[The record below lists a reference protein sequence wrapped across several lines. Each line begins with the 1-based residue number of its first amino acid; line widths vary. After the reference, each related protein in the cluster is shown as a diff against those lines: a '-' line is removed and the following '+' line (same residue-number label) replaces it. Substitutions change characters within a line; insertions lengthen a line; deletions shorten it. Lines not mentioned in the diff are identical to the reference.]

1 LDGGAAQNMPET
13 TMKTIILTIFATA
26 LFAGSMIQAASAGGH
41 HRTSRAYRT
50 APVVV
55 SEPFR
60 DSYASDYGY
69 WASRTEGGA
78 ISAPAGR

>member
-1 LDGGAAQNMPET
+1 MR
-13 TMKTIILTIFATA
+13 MIILTIFATA
-26 LFAGSMIQAASAGGH
+26 LFAGSTIQAASAGEH
-41 HRTSRAYRT
+41 HRTRRAHRT

-69 WASRTEGGA
+69 WASRAEGGA